1 MQISGSYQ
9 TILLAE
15 KTEILLYFFHIFID
29 FITLLQLTTW
39 LLLIHLTYYNIA
51 HRIAILAYFVD
62 DQEPIRGGK
71 KITVVPVKAITIGP
85 DTGQLSFRLQ
95 KVDYAFDRLAKTCNQ
110 LKSIFSFPALLILL
124 TSFLSCTINIFLLL
138 HYFIQPNSAQN
149 NILFY
154 LVLLTSQIAMAL
166 VIVVSAGLPAQEV
179 TFKINFFY

>member
-1 MQISGSYQ
+1 MQISASYQ
-9 TILLAE
+9 TILPVE
-15 KTEILLYFFHIFID
+15 KKEILLYFFEFFIN
-29 FITLLQLTTW
+29 FITSLQLTTW

-124 TSFLSCTINIFLLL
+124 TSFLSCTINIFLLV

-179 TFKINFFY
+179 F